1 MGFRRAAATA
11 SIVAFACSMDTA
23 PGTAAAC
30 AVMKVCSSSAD
41 AVGRRS

>member
-11 SIVAFACSMDTA
+11 SKVAFACSIDTV

-30 AVMKVCSSSAD
+30 AVMNECSSKAD